1 MTMLDRMRRPKNWLK
16 WSLAIVVVSFVL
28 LYIPSFMRGGA
39 AGAARNGVVE
49 EREGGEMPAARS
61 RGLYR
66 QKMRASRQSYGA
78 NVDDKLLKHLGIDQR
93 IVQQMIQEEASLAE
107 ASRLGIKA
115 SDAEVRERIL
125 SLPAFQ
131 ENGQFIGDQRYR
143 QLLRMQTPPMRPDEF
158 EDQVRRS
165 IAVEKLQAALTGWM
179 TVSDSDVVREF
190 TKRNEKIK
198 VQVANFPADKFRE
211 GVVATDVD
219 VARQFEGHKESYRI
233 PEKRKVRY
241 VTIDQEALRQ
251 RATVTGQQIER
262 AYNDN
267 IRQYSTPEQV
277 RASHILLKT
286 EGKDDATVK
295 KQAEELLAKIK
306 AGANFE
312 ELARKNSQDE
322 GSAVKGGDLDFFNKG
337 QMVPEFDKA
346 AFSMQPGQLSDLVK
360 STFGYHIIKVTD
372 KKAASTKTLAQVR
385 PQIEDQLKYEQAQT
399 AAKKLAHKVAGEL
412 KKPSDYDPVARAR
425 GLQSGESG
433 MFLPDEPVAGIGMA
447 PSVTQQA
454 FQMKQGEVSE
464 PLRTPQG
471 YAFITVTGKQDPYI
485 PKLDE
490 VKTKVR
496 DDVVKQKA
504 IDAARQ
510 KASSIT
516 AALKGGHFEQ
526 AAKGAGLD
534 VKTTGLIGRGAPMG
548 DAGVSPA
555 LDAAAFALPAG
566 ALSDSVVTENGAA
579 VVKVVERKDVAPDEL
594 AKQKDTL
601 RTELLS
607 ERKNKFF
614 GAYMTKARQ
623 RMKININRDTI
634 AQIVG

>member
-1 MTMLDRMRRPKNWLK
+1 MTMLDRMRRHKNWLK

-28 LYIPSFMRGGA
+28 LYIPSFMRDGAQGA
-39 AGAARNGVVE
+39 ASNAVVADVEGREITAAQFR
-49 EREGGEMPAARS
+49 RMYQQQMQA
-61 RGLYR
+61 Y
-66 QKMRASRQSYGA
+66 RQSYGA
-78 NVDDKLLKHLGIDQR
+78 NVDDKLLKQLGIDQR

-211 GVVATDVD
+211 GVVATDAD

-399 AAKKLAHKVAGEL
+399 AAKKLADQVAGEL
-412 KKPSDYDPVARAR
+412 KKPSDFDPVARAR
-425 GLQSGESG
+425 GLHSGESG

-534 VKTTGLIGRGAPMG
+534 VKTTDLIGRGAPMG

-566 ALSDSVVTENGAA
+566 AVSDPVVTENGAA